1 MFSPALLAA
10 IAIGT
15 PDPDLHYKLKTNYL
29 SRTLSPTCSVPRTVS
44 SSLTLP
50 QPHKIKLFGET
61 RGKRYAMNRVG
72 CAFSDNEAWTDGPF
86 VRNGRDGSRRV
97 LSSVHTTDVRCDV
110 ICIWR
115 QITLNL
121 FGFLIT
127 RHISCW
133 LAPFITRLHIGFLRF
148 CFYSK
153 VTNGNAN
160 RIAF

>member
-72 CAFSDNEAWTDGPF
+72 CAFSDNEAWTDGPQ
-86 VRNGRDGSRRV
+86 RSGWLPPRSV
-97 LSSVHTTDVRCDV
+97 LSTHDRREMWCNLHMTTDNTKLVWLFDYTSHQLLTSAFYYPTAYR
-110 ICIWR
+110 IF
-115 QITLNL
+115 TLL
-121 FGFLIT
+121 FL
-127 RHISCW
+127 
-133 LAPFITRLHIGFLRF
+133 L
-148 CFYSK
+148 
-153 VTNGNAN
+153 
-160 RIAF
+160 